1 MGVKC
6 NYTVIPQNMCWV
18 NVCEEEHT
26 LLEIIWALDKQGY
39 HGLKINR

>member
-26 LLEIIWALDKQGY
+26 LLGIIWALDKQGY